1 MKKITRRSML
11 KGSAV
16 AAAALALSACGGSS
30 SSSSSASS
38 ASAAASAAADGI
50 GFPKN
55 ETITLAVPGKAGGGS
70 DLAIRYYSEGLNRIY
85 GLKTTVTNYDSNTV
99 GHQTVANAKPD
110 GTTLTLATSSLNIQY
125 ITGNATVNPMTDF
138 TLIACLQDNG
148 FSTLAVPANAPYD
161 DFQGFVDYAKSH
173 PNELNAGM
181 PAAGANTFL
190 FGKLCS
196 VLGIELNKVEC
207 ASESDRLTN
216 LAGGF
221 IDIGVVGLGNAQEYS
236 KAGKLKVIGTVAGDG
251 ITIDHLTYGYHESAP
266 VLNDVSVRFEAGK
279 SYAIVGTSGS
289 GKSPLVNLLMGSS
302 NDYQGSIRFDQREL
316 RSIATESLYGLVSV
330 VQQNVFIFDDTIHN
344 NITMFRH
351 FDEKLVQQATEK
363 AGLTPLLAERG
374 EDYICGEGGS
384 GLSGGERQRISIA
397 RCLLRLT
404 PVLLIDEA
412 TAALDA
418 ATAYSVSAAIL
429 AIEGLT
435 RIVVTH
441 RLEEPL
447 LRKYDEILVL
457 KNGEICE
464 RGSFDALMAR
474 REQFYSLFNVANG

>member
-1 MKKITRRSML
+1 MKMTRREML

-16 AAAALALSACGGSS
+16 AVAALALTACGGSS
-30 SSSSSASS
+30 ASTSTAASS
-38 ASAAASAAADGI
+38 TAASVAGSTAAASTDDI

-55 ETITLAVPGKAGGGS
+55 ETITLVVPGKAGGGS

-110 GTTLTLATSSLNIQY
+110 GTTLTLATSALNIQY

-236 KAGKLKVIGTVAGDG
+236 KAG
-251 ITIDHLTYGYHESAP
+251 S
-266 VLNDVSVRFEAGK
+266 
-279 SYAIVGTSGS
+279 
-289 GKSPLVNLLMGSS
+289 
-302 NDYQGSIRFDQREL
+302 
-316 RSIATESLYGLVSV
+316 
-330 VQQNVFIFDDTIHN
+330 
-344 NITMFRH
+344 
-351 FDEKLVQQATEK
+351 
-363 AGLTPLLAERG
+363 
-374 EDYICGEGGS
+374 
-384 GLSGGERQRISIA
+384 
-397 RCLLRLT
+397 
-404 PVLLIDEA
+404 
-412 TAALDA
+412 
-418 ATAYSVSAAIL
+418 
-429 AIEGLT
+429 
-435 RIVVTH
+435 
-441 RLEEPL
+441 
-447 LRKYDEILVL
+447 
-457 KNGEICE
+457 
-464 RGSFDALMAR
+464 
-474 REQFYSLFNVANG
+474 